1 LIIRERLSLYV
12 IKVSLGLGG
21 SLLSAIFASEAY
33 LRGGFLIP
41 FAIGVFAMV
50 GLTVRFF
57 GGVSILLYCAA
68 TVAMTVS
75 LLLLGV
81 PR

>member
-1 LIIRERLSLYV
+1 LM
-12 IKVSLGLGG
+12 
-21 SLLSAIFASEAY
+21 F
-33 LRGGFLIP
+33 P
-41 FAIGVFAMV
+41 FAMGVFAMLV
-50 GLTVRFF
+50 LTVRFF

-75 LLLLGV
+75 LLLLGL